1 MIKRKND
8 DCFNYRLLSS
18 IKKETK
24 PKIGMFWNKATKG
37 TATPPSRERKQQCR
51 IAKILPS
58 LRFSVN
64 KIFFRF

>member
-8 DCFNYRLLSS
+8 YCFNYRLLSS

-37 TATPPSRERKQQCR
+37 TATPPSREINKENNSAGLLKYFPRC
-51 IAKILPS
+51 AS
-58 LRFSVN
+58 L
-64 KIFFRF
+64 